1 MNCFLVSLFVETLT
15 TNSSLSIM
23 LLAFVQAMR
32 FHRAVR
38 CFIACVGAPLMH
50 DLIET
55 SVGLDVIEEARD
67 LNLDLGRDDNR

>member
-1 MNCFLVSLFVETLT
+1 
-15 TNSSLSIM
+15 M

-38 CFIACVGAPLMH
+38 CFIVCVGAPLMH

>member
-1 MNCFLVSLFVETLT
+1 MNCFLVSLFVEILITS
-15 TNSSLSIM
+15 SSLSIM
-23 LLAFVQAMR
+23 LALLQAVR
-32 FHRAVR
+32 FFRAVR
-38 CFIACVGAPLMH
+38 CFIVCVGAPLMH